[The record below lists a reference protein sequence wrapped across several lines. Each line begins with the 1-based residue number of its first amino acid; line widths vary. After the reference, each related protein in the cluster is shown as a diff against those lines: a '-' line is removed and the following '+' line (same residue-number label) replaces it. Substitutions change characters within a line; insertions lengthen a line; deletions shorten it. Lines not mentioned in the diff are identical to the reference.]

1 MNGATDPSQ
10 LFKSIDQINLVTIG
24 VIFFLSWL
32 LINLIERFLPAVGE
46 RLPGSMRLY
55 ILPSVPMVKLLIMM
69 LAFLLI
75 FFQIISP
82 TVQNLA
88 AILAAMGLVIGFA
101 FKDYVSSLIAGIVTI
116 YERPYRPGDWIG
128 INGQY
133 GEVRKIGLRA
143 LSLVTPD
150 DTVVVIPHLTIWNT
164 SIHNANDGQRNLQCV
179 ADFYLHPDHD
189 AVLVRQKLREV
200 ALTSPFVQLERPVSV
215 VVAEKPWGT
224 HYRLKAYPIDSRDQF
239 QFTSD
244 LTVRGKQALALQ
256 SVKAAA
262 VLPVAGD
269 SMGW

>member
-1 MNGATDPSQ
+1 MNGTTDPAQ
-10 LFKSIDQINLVTIG
+10 LFKSLDEINFARIA
-24 VIFFLSWL
+24 VIFLVSWL
-32 LINLIERFLPAVGE
+32 LINLIERFLPPVGE

-55 ILPSVPMVKLLIMM
+55 ILPSVPMVKLLIMIVT
-69 LAFLLI
+69 FLLI
-75 FFQIISP
+75 FFQIINR
-82 TVQNLA
+82 TVQSLA

-101 FKDYVSSLIAGIVTI
+101 FKDYVSSLVAGIVTI

-133 GEVRKIGLRA
+133 GEVKKIGLRA

-200 ALTSPFVQLERPVSV
+200 ALTSPFIQLNRPVSV
-215 VVAEKPWGT
+215 VVLEKPWAT

-239 QFTSD
+239 QFISD

-262 VLPVAGD
+262 VLPVTD
-269 SMGW
+269 SSGM